1 MKLSIRISCIAA
13 VAMLAVPGGYANAQP
28 AATPASSATGTSLAA
43 SDASDARAA
52 RTANRKLAHRVENA
66 LARTRGLNSARII
79 VTARDGRVT
88 LSGAVNYNE
97 QIPLALDAAR
107 KVDGVTDVESRIRA
121 TGASL

>member
-43 SDASDARAA
+43 SDARAA

-66 LARTRGLNSARII
+66 LARTHGLNSARII

-97 QIPLALDAAR
+97 QIPLAVDAAR